1 MNLHQREPIFE
12 YFKIIGLHNE
22 RNLTLRMDSNVKVLV
37 GDNGSGKTTLLNC
50 LHYILTKN
58 YDKLE
63 NICFEKIE
71 LKFSSGD
78 TIHISKSQIFS
89 LKSIGLIL
97 DRESQEIVSVLGL
110 SKTKEF
116 IRYSKKYTFNMFS
129 SLVRRSS
136 ISNKLSFYSVREIYD
151 AIRRVGTALD
161 NQGELFPS
169 EHENW
174 SKIID
179 KNLDLQILYLPTYR
193 RIEEDLKNLG
203 AIDDD
208 FDDSLINFGMN
219 DVKGRFD
226 RIRDEL
232 RESAVSLYTNLNGR
246 MLTQL
251 TTDYQATSQQFQ
263 NIQNTSA
270 LKIVLGRV
278 GDSISPT
285 IKSRIIT
292 LVEQGTIEQEKYHP
306 LVFVL
311 SNLIDVYYEQKQLD
325 DAIKEFAIVANKYLV
340 NKSFVYDESKVEV
353 KIVNKR
359 TNTPVELE
367 NLSSGEKQLVSILSK
382 LYLDTGPGYAIL
394 FDEPELSLS
403 MEWQIE
409 LLPDILS
416 SSRCGFL
423 LAATHSPFIFQNE
436 LDALTDSICVDY
448 NWEAT
453 RG

>member
-1 MNLHQREPIFE
+1 MNLHQREPIFD
-12 YFKIIGLHNE
+12 YFKITGLHNE
-22 RNLTLRMDSNVKVLV
+22 RNLTLRMDGNVKVLV

-50 LHYILTKN
+50 LYYILTKN
-58 YDKLE
+58 YDKLL

-71 LKFSSGD
+71 LKFNSGE
-78 TIHISKSQIFS
+78 ILSISKSQITS
-89 LKSIGLIL
+89 SDYVDIIL
-97 DRESQEIVSVLGL
+97 DRECREIVSVLGINKVREL
-110 SKTKEF
+110 A
-116 IRYSKKYTFNMFS
+116 RYSKSNSVNLFMNQI
-129 SLVRRSS
+129 RRTN
-136 ISNKLSFYSVREIYD
+136 ISQKLPFMTQRETYD
-151 AIRRVGTALD
+151 AFRRLSIALD
-161 NQGELFPS
+161 NEGMLYSSEQEL
-169 EHENW
+169 W
-174 SKIID
+174 SNIID
-179 KNLDLQILYLPTYR
+179 SNLDLQIFYLPTYR
-193 RIEEDLKNLG
+193 RIEEELKNLG

-208 FDDSLINFGMN
+208 FDGSLINFGMN
-219 DVKGRFD
+219 DVKRRFD
-226 RIRDEL
+226 RIRNEL

-251 TTDYQATSQQFQ
+251 TTDYQATSEQFQ
-263 NIQNTSA
+263 KIQDTDA

-292 LVEQGTIEQEKYHP
+292 LVELGTIEQEKYHP
-306 LVFVL
+306 LVFIL

-325 DAIKEFAIVANKYLV
+325 DAIKEFAIIANKYLV

-359 TNTPVELE
+359 TQTPVELE

-403 MEWQIE
+403 MEWQIQ

-436 LDALTDSICVDY
+436 LDVLTDSLCVDY
-448 NWEAT
+448 NWESA